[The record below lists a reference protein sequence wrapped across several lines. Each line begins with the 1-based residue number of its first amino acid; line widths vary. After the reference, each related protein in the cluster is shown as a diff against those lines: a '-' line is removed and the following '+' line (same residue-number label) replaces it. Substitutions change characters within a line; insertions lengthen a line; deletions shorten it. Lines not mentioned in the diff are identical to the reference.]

1 MTQSDTEYDVIVVG
15 GGSAGICAAS
25 QAARAGAKTLLIEKS
40 SCLGGTTTNGA
51 INFPGLFHAWGK
63 QVIAGIGW
71 ELVERCVQES
81 GGALPDFSVIPER
94 HWQHQV
100 LVDRAIY
107 TALCD
112 EIVRDSGADILFHA
126 MPGAVSERDHKKC
139 LTICTKTGLEELQA
153 TVLIDCSG
161 DANLAALAGYT
172 LMENEHK
179 QPATLSCQASGYHM
193 DDLDIPAI
201 NAAFDAYVK
210 AGHAKYTD
218 VSWSAHE
225 AHVESWLHKAGNN
238 ANHIPSIDAFDSRG
252 KSALEEEGRR
262 SLLRVYRFL
271 KQQAGLENLHID
283 FLATEC
289 GVRDTRRIVGNYCI
303 TVDDY
308 ISGRVFDD
316 AVCYSFYPIDLH
328 THDKNGLD
336 CRRLAEGVVPTIP
349 RSAMLPRGS
358 ENFICAGRCISS
370 DQLAHSALRVQG
382 SAMAMGQAAGAMA
395 ALSCSQQQSVASLVI
410 QDIHQLLQ
418 QHAAI
423 TPEIACTQ
431 Y

>member
-1 MTQSDTEYDVIVVG
+1 MQKQTSYDVIVVG

-25 QAARAGAKTLLIEKS
+25 QAARAGAHTLLLEKS
-40 SCLGGTTTNGA
+40 ACLGGTTTNGA

-71 ELVERCVQES
+71 ELVERCVRES
-81 GGALPDFSVIPER
+81 GAELPDFSIIPER

-126 MPGAVSERDHKKC
+126 MPAAVKEIDDHKY

-153 TVLIDCSG
+153 NVLIDCSG
-161 DANLAALAGYT
+161 DANLAHLAGYALT
-172 LMENEHK
+172 EDTVK
-179 QPATLSCQASGYHM
+179 QPATLSCHARGYRM
-193 DDLDIPAI
+193 DELDIPAL

-210 AGHAKYTD
+210 AGHAQYTD

-225 AHVESWLHKAGNN
+225 AHVEHWLRKAGNN
-238 ANHIPSIDAFDSRG
+238 ANHIPGIDAFDSRG
-252 KSALEEEGRR
+252 KSQLEEAGRR

-271 KQQAGLENLHID
+271 KQQPGLKQLHID
-283 FLATEC
+283 YLATEC
-289 GVRDTRRIVGNYCI
+289 GVRDTRRIVGEYCI

-308 ISGRVFDD
+308 VSGRTFED
-316 AVCYSFYPIDLH
+316 AVCHSFYPIDLH
-328 THDKNGLD
+328 THDKKGLD
-336 CRRLAEGVVPTIP
+336 CRQLAEGVVPSIP
-349 RSAMLPRGS
+349 RSAMLPLGS

-395 ALSCSQQQSVASLVI
+395 ALSCKQQQTVASIAI

-418 QHAAI
+418 EHGAI
-423 TPEIACTQ
+423 TPSIPCLHS
-431 Y
+431 